1 MLFGDSIVALPLETP
16 LEIRVIQNPKLFG
29 GDIVGYSGK
38 LKNVR
43 LRSALPD
50 DIRLWPNG
58 VIPFVIDQ
66 SLHSNRALILKAIA
80 NYYQHTCIKFIPHS
94 NEYDYINITKDH
106 GCYSNVGRIGGMQ
119 VVSLG
124 NGCHYVG
131 TAVHELG
138 HAIGFFHEHQRSD
151 RDTYLKLHEEN
162 IALNA
167 MGQFEKL
174 TPNENRLLV
183 SYDYDS
189 IMHYGPTAFARQS
202 GLITM
207 SPRKENAQ
215 LTEVFQK
222 YGLSQLDIVAIRK
235 LYKCN
240 G

>member
-1 MLFGDSIVALPLETP
+1 MNEYNFQLDQSSYWNK
-16 LEIRVIQNPKLFG
+16 Q
-29 GDIVGYSGK
+29 

-106 GCYSNVGRIGGMQ
+106 GYNQIYIVIPMW
-119 VVSLG
+119 
-124 NGCHYVG
+124 
-131 TAVHELG
+131 AELV
-138 HAIGFFHEHQRSD
+138 ACKTWPCNWIFHEHQRSD